1 MAYTINKTNGSILIQ
16 LDDSKV
22 DQLSTD
28 LTLIGK
34 NVSNYGEVFNEN
46 LVHLLENFANSSAPN
61 YPIIGQIWY
70 DTTDSRL
77 KVYDGSGFRTSGGPI
92 VSSTTPSNLIQGDLW
107 INNQKNQL
115 YFYDGT
121 DLLLAGPLY
130 TDEQGISGPEV
141 VSVLDA
147 TGNLKHVVKFWVN
160 QTLLGIFS
168 KEEFTPK
175 VAISGF
181 TGIVKKGFNSS
192 TLSGAKFY
200 VTASKADALVS
211 PSGASKT
218 TTSFVS
224 TEASGGNTTMAA
236 TLTIQNSTPLV
247 FGPNQNN
254 EVRITNDAFEI
265 VSITS
270 GQNFK
275 IKVKSS
281 GGAVLEAISIDAINQ
296 RVGIFKSA
304 PDATLDV
311 SGSAIFSGDLTL
323 TTGNLKTFWAT
334 KTSNYTA
341 VNGDR
346 LVIDTTSTPLT
357 VILPAS
363 PTVGQSVS
371 FIDGGGNNG
380 FASNSLTIS
389 RNGSKINKLTA
400 DLTVSTQGAAFT
412 LVYSGSNRGWAYNNV
427 PV

>member
-1 MAYTINKTNGSILIQ
+1 MAYTINKTDGSILIQ

-107 INNQKNQL
+107 INNQTNQL
-115 YFYDGT
+115 HFYDGS

-141 VSVLDA
+141 VSILDA

-175 VAISGF
+175 VAISNF
-181 TGIVKKGFNSS
+181 TGTIKKGFNASD
-192 TLSGAKFY
+192 LSGAKFY

-218 TTSFVS
+218 TNSFVS
-224 TEASGGNTTMAA
+224 TEATGGNTTMAA
-236 TLTIQNSTPLV
+236 TLTIQNSKPLV

-254 EVRITNDAFEI
+254 EVRITNDAFEM

-281 GGAVLEAISIDAINQ
+281 GGSVLEAVSIDAINQ
-296 RVGIFKSA
+296 RVGIFNSA
-304 PDATLDV
+304 PSATLDV
-311 SGSAIFSGDLTL
+311 SGSAIFSGDVTL
-323 TTGNLKTFWAT
+323 TSGNLKTFWAT

-346 LVIDTTSTPLT
+346 LVIDTTSGAFT
-357 VILPAS
+357 VNLPAS
-363 PTVGQSVS
+363 PSVGNTIS
-371 FIDGGGNNG
+371 FIDGGDNNG
-380 FASNSLTIS
+380 FASNSLTIG

-412 LVYSGSNRGWAYNNV
+412 LVYTGSNRGWAYNNV